1 MKDNW
6 IDILPPVPPAETL
19 PAWLWLS
26 IGVFIIL
33 VPILYVW
40 YQSVQQKSLR
50 TLKKLHTQLANNN
63 DIQNIPFVVSNTI
76 KQRFSV
82 NNIEQ
87 VVMYDTNGW
96 QDYKQRLLTA
106 CFSKHRL
113 EPSEINNLLTEA
125 VYWIKQETAV

>member
-26 IGVFIIL
+26 IGVFVIL
-33 VPILYVW
+33 SPTLYLW
-40 YQSVQQKSLR
+40 YQSGQQKSLR
-50 TLKKLHTQLANNN
+50 TLKKLRAQLNNN
-63 DIQNIPFVVSNTI
+63 DIQNIPFIIRNTI

-87 VVMYDTNGW
+87 VAMNDTNGW
-96 QDYKQRLLTA
+96 QDYKQRLITA
-106 CFSKHRL
+106 CFSKHEL

-125 VYWIKQETAV
+125 VYWIKQDAAV